1 MTELDSSTCM
11 ADDDD
16 SDRAR
21 VLRSVTSGGMHLP
34 HRLRLARRPK
44 GADAAR
50 RHAQGAGLQADAVR
64 RHRRVQPALSRALRG
79 RRPARPVHRS
89 VGRRCKRPN
98 AAQPSPFRR
107 PSDRHR
113 WGRLCPRFSGPAGT
127 ARRKAVSRG
136 RRSENAFRLG
146 CQRPTNLRC
155 LQRLIR
161 AQSGTVLYRVAPCSA
176 VFRVPWGRTKEHLKP
191 CPLRLGCGSDQA
203 SQFVTRR
210 WDTDS
215 KGKGNEPN

>member
-1 MTELDSSTCM
+1 
-11 ADDDD
+11 
-16 SDRAR
+16 
-21 VLRSVTSGGMHLP
+21 MHLP
-34 HRLRLARRPK
+34 HRLRPARRPE

-64 RHRRVQPALSRALRG
+64 RHRRVQPARSRALRG

-176 VFRVPWGRTKEHLKP
+176 RVQGAMGKDKRAFKTLSLKAGFRFGPSKP
-191 CPLRLGCGSDQA
+191 IR
-203 SQFVTRR
+203 
-210 WDTDS
+210 DS
-215 KGKGNEPN
+215 AMGYGFQGQGQ